1 MWDVTSVKVSFEMF
15 WLKAPCEK
23 SHQLKYLVRCFDS
36 KGHVRCYHFTKD
48 SCKMLSV
55 YIRFVWIIVTW
66 LQGYVRGCHLPH
78 GFMWDVVTCLMGSC
92 EMLSLDSRVM
102 WDVATWLKGHVT
114 CLLTQ
119 GSCEMLSLDSWVM
132 WNLVLDS
139 RVMWDVAIWLMG
151 HVGYCHLTQGSC
163 EMYTFIWFI
172 IFFTLNW

>member
-23 SHQLKYLVRCFDS
+23 SHQLKYPVRCFDS

-78 GFMWDVVTCLMGSC
+78 GFMWDVVSWLMGHVKSC
-92 EMLSLDSRVM
+92 PWLKGHVRCCHLTHGSCGILPLDSRVM
-102 WDVATWLKGHVT
+102 WNVYFHLIYHFFHIE
-114 CLLTQ
+114 LI
-119 GSCEMLSLDSWVM
+119 SSIFI
-132 WNLVLDS
+132 LV
-139 RVMWDVAIWLMG
+139 RK
-151 HVGYCHLTQGSC
+151 
-163 EMYTFIWFI
+163 
-172 IFFTLNW
+172 

>member
-1 MWDVTSVKVSFEMF
+1 MWDVTSVKMSFEMF

-23 SHQLKYLVRCFDS
+23 SHQLKYPVRCFDS

-102 WDVATWLKGHVT
+102 WDVA
-114 CLLTQ
+114 
-119 GSCEMLSLDSWVM
+119 
-132 WNLVLDS
+132 
-139 RVMWDVAIWLMG
+139 IWLMG

-163 EMYTFIWFI
+163 EMLPFDSKVVWDVATLLNGHVKCCHYKVKFSSSWYTFIWFI